1 VNKGL
6 RKLAQKVVPKP
17 LLIKGWEAYCRFR
30 ARKAHRAFQRAP
42 ESPAYLGR
50 DELDRLQKRYPPVRW
65 DYLYDEESLARR
77 GRERA
82 EMMLNLVPDD
92 QKGVHRFLDLGAWD
106 GMCCAALEQMGKTTA
121 GIDIRAEGFAEQA
134 ACSGVDFLQMDAAAL
149 GFESNSF
156 DFVFSFNSF
165 EHFPEP
171 DRVLREAVR
180 VVRPGGYI
188 YLNFGPL
195 YWSAKGAHQFRT
207 IHVPYNQCLFT
218 KELLTEYAAEEGI
231 ELMGFFWMNE
241 WRVDQ
246 YRQLW
251 EAYAHRLETILYY
264 ETLNADHVDLIARF
278 PSCFKSK
285 VDNFDNFLVAYMEL
299 LLRKRR

>member
-1 VNKGL
+1 MNKDL
-6 RKLAQKVVPKP
+6 RNLARKVVPKP

-30 ARKAHRAFQRAP
+30 ARRARRAFDQALQ
-42 ESPAYLGR
+42 EPAYLGR
-50 DELDRLQKRYPPVRW
+50 GELERLQNHYPPVEW
-65 DYLYDEESLARR
+65 DYRYDEESLARR

-82 EMMLNLVPDD
+82 KMMLRLIPRGRE
-92 QKGVHRFLDLGAWD
+92 KVHRFLDLGAWD
-106 GMCCAALEQMGKTTA
+106 GMCCAALEQMGKETV
-121 GIDIRAEGFAEQA
+121 GVDIRPEGFTEEA
-134 ACSGVDFLQMDAAAL
+134 ARGGVDFSQMDASAL
-149 GFESNSF
+149 GFECDSF

-171 DRVLREAVR
+171 DRVLSEAMR
-180 VVRPGGYI
+180 VVRPDGYI

-195 YWSAKGAHQFRT
+195 YWSAKGAHQFRS

-218 KELLTEYAAEEGI
+218 KELLSEYAADEGI

-241 WRVDQ
+241 WSVDQ

-251 EAYAHRLETILYY
+251 QEYAHRLETILYY
-264 ETLNADHVDLIARF
+264 ETLNADHVDLISQY

-299 LLRKRR
+299 LFRKRR

>member
-1 VNKGL
+1 MNKAL
-6 RKLAQKVVPKP
+6 RNLARKVVPKP

-30 ARKAHRAFQRAP
+30 ARRARRAFLEAP
-42 ESPAYLGR
+42 ETPAYLGR
-50 DELDRLQKRYPPVRW
+50 DALERLQKDYPPAEW
-65 DYLYDEESLARR
+65 SYLDSKEALARR
-77 GRERA
+77 GRKRA
-82 EMMLNLVPDD
+82 EMMLALVADG
-92 QKGVHRFLDLGAWD
+92 QEEVRRFLDLGAWD
-106 GMCCAALEQMGKTTA
+106 GMCCAALEQMDKETV
-121 GIDIRAEGFAEQA
+121 GIDIRAEGFSEEAVR
-134 ACSGVDFLQMDAAAL
+134 SGADLLQMDAGAL
-149 GFESNSF
+149 GFDDDSF

-171 DRVLREAVR
+171 DRVLSEAVR

-188 YLNFGPL
+188 YLDFGPL

-218 KELLTEYAAEEGI
+218 KDLLSEYASEEGF

-241 WRVDQ
+241 WSVNQ
-246 YRQLW
+246 YRRLW

-264 ETLNADHVDLIARF
+264 ETLDADHVDLISQY

-285 VDNFDNFLVAYMEL
+285 VDDFDNFLVAYMEIL
-299 LLRKRR
+299 FRKRR

>member
-1 VNKGL
+1 MNRRL
-6 RKLAQKVVPKP
+6 RELAEKVIPRPWLV
-17 LLIKGWEAYCRFR
+17 KGWAAYCRFR
-30 ARKAHRAFQRAP
+30 ARKARRAFQQAP
-42 ESPAYLGR
+42 ETPAYLGR
-50 DELDRLQKRYPPVRW
+50 EELDRLQKRYPPVEW

-82 EMMLNLVPDD
+82 EVMLQLVPEGHKDLR
-92 QKGVHRFLDLGAWD
+92 RFLDLGAWD
-106 GMCCAALEQMGKTTA
+106 GMSCAALEQMGKETV
-121 GIDIRAEGFAEQA
+121 GVDIRAEGFAEQA
-134 ACSGVDFLQMDAAAL
+134 ARSGVDFLQMDAAAL
-149 GFESNSF
+149 GFDDDSF
-156 DFVFSFNSF
+156 DFIFSFNSF

-171 DRVLREAVR
+171 DRALDEAVR

-218 KELLTEYAAEEGI
+218 KELLTDYAADEGI

-241 WRVDQ
+241 WSVDQ
-246 YRQLW
+246 YRRLW
-251 EAYAHRLETILYY
+251 RAYDHRLETILYY
-264 ETLNADHVDLIARF
+264 ETLNAAHVDLIVRY

-299 LLRKRR
+299 LFRKRR